1 MGKSMTRTKAQL
13 IFFLAVATIL
23 FLSGCAYRGD
33 VFLYSPQGAGNV
45 IEKAVSTDA
54 AFDVPLLP

>member
-1 MGKSMTRTKAQL
+1 MTRTKAQL
-13 IFFLAVATIL
+13 LSFLAVALSL
-23 FLSGCAYRGD
+23 FLSGCAYKGD

-54 AFDVPLLP
+54 SFDVPLLP